1 MGNIFIFATNI
12 FSMKPKEITEKDHEF
27 LLKIGKRIKELRKD
41 KQLAYIELAKQVEIS
56 KNTYNQ
62 MELGNINFQ
71 IGSLLAI
78 LKYHDIGFEQFF
90 KEL

>member
-1 MGNIFIFATNI
+1 
-12 FSMKPKEITEKDHEF
+12 MKPKEITEEYHDF
-27 LLKIGKRIKELRKD
+27 LLKIGDRIKELRKE
-41 KQLAYIELAKQVEIS
+41 KKLGYVEISKQVGIS

-78 LKYHDIGFEQFF
+78 LKYHGISFEQFF
-90 KEL
+90 KEF